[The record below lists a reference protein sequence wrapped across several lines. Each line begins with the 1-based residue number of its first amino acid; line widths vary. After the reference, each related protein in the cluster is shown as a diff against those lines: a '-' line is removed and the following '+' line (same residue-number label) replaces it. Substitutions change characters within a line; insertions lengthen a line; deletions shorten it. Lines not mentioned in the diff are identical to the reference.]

1 MVLLTKQQYFLLFN
15 IGRQEWKDGFLRRR
29 PPKSEAEKA
38 GGERRR
44 RK

>member
-1 MVLLTKQQYFLLFN
+1 MVLLLR
-15 IGRQEWKDGFLRRR
+15 IDGLLRRR

-38 GGERRR
+38 DGERRR